1 MPITRRK
8 RANPPDQPENNSHQP
23 ADQNE
28 GAVEQ
33 PLHPEPAPAS
43 PFAES
48 AEPAGNSESP
58 SPETFA
64 NAGMPQPQEMPTP
77 QEAPAPQ
84 ELVQAPLAVPPP
96 VASSNGDRSGPDYT
110 PGIEGSR
117 RTSRGELFRRPPQAP
132 PPQASFVASTPLQA
146 PTVIGP
152 ARTTRQ
158 ALKGAGAPHEVSF
171 SVVHLRHRRRRLL
184 SSHPL
189 HCRHQPTRLACLW
202 AICCTWPITLAIQG
216 QRKLAAS
223 CFIGSAKR
231 AKPVAARAAG
241 TAVPW
246 PSHMTAGIPVAALLA
261 KSALPSAKSAASGA

>member
-132 PPQASFVASTPLQA
+132 QPQASFVASTPLQA
-146 PTVIGP
+146 PTHEISLPLGNLLHLAYNP
-152 ARTTRQ
+152 GYTGAEEAR
-158 ALKGAGAPHEVSF
+158 S
-171 SVVHLRHRRRRLL
+171 
-184 SSHPL
+184 
-189 HCRHQPTRLACLW
+189 
-202 AICCTWPITLAIQG
+202 
-216 QRKLAAS
+216 S